1 MKKQNK
7 EKKINSRSWQLI
19 IPLDFPV
26 EEIKSKVKLIAK
38 NYYFIMHN
46 RDIDDFGEPKKDH
59 WHFLFTFSNSRDLNT
74 VKNYFADFK
83 KEDGEPWLLDNSF
96 EKITSIVG
104 AKKYLCHFD
113 HPNKAQYDYKD
124 VETNDDLF
132 EDLFL
137 PSMAKSDE
145 FDYYVD
151 VLTKTKE
158 GCTLNDFLYRLKIR
172 FTSFNSHQ
180 MYQAIL
186 SAISYYRFHKAE
198 FVKDDGFT
206 PVNDD
211 THFYPNLDLENM
223 PF

>member
-46 RDIDDFGEPKKDH
+46 KDIDDFGEPKKDH
-59 WHFLFTFSNSRDLNT
+59 WHYLFTFSNSRDLNT
-74 VKNYFADFK
+74 VKGYFAEF
-83 KEDGEPWLLDNSF
+83 PQLLDNSF
-96 EKITSIVG
+96 EKVSSIVG

-113 HPNKAQYDYKD
+113 HPNKAQYNYKD
-124 VETNDDLF
+124 VETNDELF
-132 EDLFL
+132 KDLFL
-137 PSMAKSDE
+137 PLMAKSDE

-151 VLTKTKE
+151 TLINTKDT
-158 GCTLNDFLYRLKIR
+158 CSLNDFLYKLKVR
-172 FTSFNSHQ
+172 FTAFNSHQ
-180 MYQAIL
+180 MYNAIL
-186 SAISYYRFHKAE
+186 SSINYYKGHKGD
-198 FVKDDGFT
+198 FKKDDGYE
-206 PVNDD
+206 PVDEPYQYKEGTYTD
-211 THFYPNLDLENM
+211 SDIGNL